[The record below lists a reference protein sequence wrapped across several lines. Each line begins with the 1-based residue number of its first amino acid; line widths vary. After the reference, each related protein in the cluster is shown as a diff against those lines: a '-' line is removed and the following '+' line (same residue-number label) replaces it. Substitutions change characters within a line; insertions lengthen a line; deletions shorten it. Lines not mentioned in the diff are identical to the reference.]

1 MDRAADL
8 WTLVSNLK
16 NAAYDEPVHILQMLG
31 DKLINDCRIEVFGVT
46 IEPLWVEAYCYD
58 ETHFPDYNTHRSRK
72 QKNRFGQMY
81 FHERGYGGVD
91 ICLSNS
97 EDFCLSFLL
106 KATLTNGH
114 FLTQTQL
121 LRVLLS
127 TGKTKADF
135 EHLEDI
141 LHPANARH
149 TICHTT
155 RVNLTKPCYSD
166 APLTSF
172 ALDAIPKYD
181 FRFARKNLR
190 ENVRAYLLAY
200 MPHIRTVPNK
210 NAGKSAAVCSDG
222 CPTWCGHG
230 CTTDAQLVIAP
241 AAAGTARPECR
252 GRSVRTQCSQPG

>member
-16 NAAYDEPVHILQMLG
+16 NAAYDEQVHILQMLG

-106 KATLTNGH
+106 KATLANGH

-121 LRVLLS
+121 PRVLLS

-200 MPHIRTVPNK
+200 MAAHPDCTEQECRAECFRVFGPGADMGAQLMRSLLLLRLPQEQHTQG
-210 NAGKSAAVCSDG
+210 AGAAV
-222 CPTWCGHG
+222 
-230 CTTDAQLVIAP
+230 
-241 AAAGTARPECR
+241 
-252 GRSVRTQCSQPG
+252 